1 VHDNSEPGSA
11 KPEPPHAERPRRVA
25 TYALVCVVFL
35 AAALVGGLVLAG
47 ARSALHASPNT
58 PSEQAWIYNPL
69 KTNQG
74 IRPGD
79 QLFFVVIHP
88 VTGSISWTSSSAG
101 HVIESGAATGT
112 SGESSTVVLDTRH
125 AKQNAWLR
133 ISVGG
138 LRTPLQIW
146 VR

>member
-1 VHDNSEPGSA
+1 MHDDSEPGSA
-11 KPEPPHAERPRRVA
+11 KPEQPHAERPRRVA

-47 ARSALHASPNT
+47 ARSALHASPST
-58 PSEQAWIYNPL
+58 PAEQAWIYNPL

-74 IRPGD
+74 IKPGD
-79 QLFFVVIHP
+79 RLVVVVVHSVDGP
-88 VTGSISWTSSSAG
+88 VHWTTSSGGRVLQSGSTMGLAG
-101 HVIESGAATGT
+101 KA
-112 SGESSTVVLDTRH
+112 SSVAVDTRL
-125 AKQNAWLR
+125 ARSEKWLR

-138 LRTPLQIW
+138 IRTPLQIW